1 MDVAA
6 LCRDLVRC
14 RTENPPG
21 DTCDITEYMHT
32 YLQESGIESVV
43 VSRDGRRCNLI
54 APCRNPT
61 LLLVGHLDV
70 VPAIPTGW
78 RHPPFESVEDAGY
91 IWGRGSSDMKGGCAA
106 LLTALRRVAD
116 EGDVPPCQVGFVC
129 DEETGGCY
137 GMEYLLAKGVLQRPC
152 DTLVAEP
159 TPRLSPCIG
168 QKGLIRLDVSFSGE
182 PGHSSLYPAIG
193 RSAIMEAHDLIS
205 FLQQLHE
212 REYQVSD
219 EMDEIIARSSGVLEE
234 LFGMDHLDQVLRRV
248 MFNPG
253 VVSGGERANI
263 VAEHCDLDLDLR
275 VPWGCTTREII
286 SEITSHAPSARIKV
300 DAVSD
305 PSYTPLTSTV
315 ATRISSEIRR
325 VYGETAVPIFQWAA
339 SDARHLR
346 KAGFPTVEYG
356 PGEIKTIHGIDERV
370 SINSLICAE
379 DIYLG
384 LIHSYC

>member
-1 MDVAA
+1 MDVAG
-6 LCRDLVRC
+6 LCRDLVRF
-14 RTENPPG
+14 RSENPPG
-21 DTCDITEYMHT
+21 DTRDIADYIHT
-32 YLQESGIESVV
+32 FLQESGIESVV

-54 APCRNPT
+54 APGLNPG

-78 RHPPFESVEDAGY
+78 RHPPFEGVEDEGY

-106 LLTALRRVAD
+106 LLTALRRIAD
-116 EGDVPPCQVGFVC
+116 EEDAPSCQAVFVC

-137 GMEYLLAKGVLQRPC
+137 GMEYLLAKGVLRPC
-152 DTLVAEP
+152 DTLIAEP

-168 QKGLIRLDVSFSGE
+168 QKGLIRLGVSFSGE

-193 RSAIMEAHDLIS
+193 RSAIMEAHELIS

-212 REYQVSD
+212 KEYQVSD
-219 EMDEIIARSSGVLEE
+219 EMEEIIARSSGVLEG
-234 LFGMDHLDQVLRRV
+234 LFGMEHLDQVLRRV

-253 VVSGGERANI
+253 VISGGERANI

-275 VPWGCTTREII
+275 VPWGCTTGEIV
-286 SEITSHAPSARIKV
+286 SEIASHAPSARMKV
-300 DAVSD
+300 NAVSD
-305 PSYTPLTSTV
+305 PSYTPRTSTV

-370 SINSLICAE
+370 SIGSLTCAE
-379 DIYLG
+379 EIYRGFIL
-384 LIHSYC
+384 SYC